1 MFESLIM
8 SKGYGMVVL
17 ASLVFARITVFMAL
31 LPVVHKR
38 VPIKVLV
45 VLSALVSYLIANRLS
60 PTIHLDANTFT
71 FMPFLLETLKN
82 SFIGLVFGASVLF
95 AFEII
100 AFVGQTLGIA
110 SQMSMASM
118 FDPVNGT
125 NNSSVTTAITI
136 MFSLYF
142 INAGGFL
149 VFIEFFMRS
158 FQSFGVIGANVGS
171 MNLKAFVLQFSNVVS
186 SGVAIGIPFIL
197 ASLMLNGAMAV
208 LSRMAS
214 SFNTFSVGIPV
225 VILVFITALSYFI
238 PDILMQINVVMMS
251 TLDGYAASLITPM
264 QS

>member
-1 MFESLIM
+1 
-8 SKGYGMVVL
+8 MVVL
-17 ASLVFARITVFMAL
+17 ASLVFARISVFMAL
-31 LPVVHKR
+31 LPILHKR
-38 VPIKVLV
+38 VPVKVLV
-45 VLSALVSYLIANRLS
+45 ILSALISYIIAGMLA
-60 PTIHLDANTFT
+60 PTINLDVSAFT

-82 SFIGLVFGASVLF
+82 SFIGLVFGSSVLF
-95 AFEII
+95 AFEVI

-149 VFIEFFMRS
+149 VFIEFFIRS
-158 FQSFGVIGANVGS
+158 FQSFAVIGSNVGS
-171 MNLKAFVLQFSNVVS
+171 MNLKAFILQFSNVVS
-186 SGVAIGIPFIL
+186 GGVAIGVPFML

-214 SFNTFSVGIPV
+214 SFNTFSVGVPLV
-225 VILVFITALSYFI
+225 LTVFITALGFFI
-238 PDILMQINVVMMS
+238 PNVLMQIDVVFMNVLNGFA
-251 TLDGYAASLITPM
+251 TSLLLPA
-264 QS
+264 